1 MTLVKSDR
9 HQVLKRIGRRH
20 LHKWFF
26 LFFLHFYLIPE
37 GVVKCV
43 DQLKVKLLESNTVKK
58 KLQIFASIDQLASQR
73 PITQVDLAHCSWK
86 NMAAI
91 GVEQGE
97 AFLVETFQMW
107 GSAGNRPYH
116 LQINQTLQPN
126 EDWIP
131 LYQFSEDRRSL
142 HHHWGKG
149 HHMGDWQL
157 NKSFCCCKSFSAA
170 SGL

>member
-43 DQLKVKLLESNTVKK
+43 DQLKVKLLESNTVKE

-73 PITQVDLAHCSWK
+73 PITQVDLAHCS
-86 NMAAI
+86 
-91 GVEQGE
+91 
-97 AFLVETFQMW
+97 
-107 GSAGNRPYH
+107 
-116 LQINQTLQPN
+116 
-126 EDWIP
+126 
-131 LYQFSEDRRSL
+131 
-142 HHHWGKG
+142 
-149 HHMGDWQL
+149 
-157 NKSFCCCKSFSAA
+157 
-170 SGL
+170 